1 METEIIDKLFL
12 ELSQATKAKTKRELE
27 LEKAICIYQREMGDI
42 TEHMDDNDA
51 ISDFIYKWNDRV

>member
-42 TEHMDDNDA
+42 TEYMNDNDA
-51 ISDFIYKWNDRV
+51 ISDFIHKWNDNV

>member
-12 ELSQATKAKTKRELE
+12 ELSQAIKAKTKRELE

-42 TEHMDDNDA
+42 TEHMNDNDA
-51 ISDFIYKWNDRV
+51 ISDFIHKWNDNV